1 MILVTGG
8 SEGIGFGCVRELLAR
23 TAVPVCVTGRS
34 QSKLDRA
41 RETLESPAQTRLSTL
56 ACDQG
61 RAADVAALVSL
72 VERADRIEAA
82 ILTVGVNPAYAE
94 GPHRLHALSLAT
106 IEQTIRTNC
115 IHALQLTTALLN
127 RFRRQRTGVLVWIGS
142 QAQDVGLPGAGL
154 YCATKSFLSG
164 LARTAHHEYAARGI
178 RVHLAHP
185 GIVRTPR
192 TAALADA
199 FAQRH
204 GLQVAEAPQV
214 ARQIVDLLLDGDPAT
229 VEVNLC

>member
-1 MILVTGG
+1 MILVTGA
-8 SEGIGFGCVRELLAR
+8 SEGIGFACARELLAR
-23 TAVPVCVTGRS
+23 TKAPVLVTGRS
-34 QSKLDRA
+34 RAKLDRA
-41 RETLESPAQTRLSTL
+41 RETLDGQSRARIETL
-56 ACDQG
+56 VCDQG
-61 RAADVAALVSL
+61 CVADVATLVSL
-72 VERADRIEAA
+72 VERAARVDAA
-82 ILTVGVNPAYAE
+82 ILTVGVNPAYTE
-94 GPHRLHALSLAT
+94 GPHHLHALSRAT

-115 IHALQLTTALLN
+115 THALQLTAALLD

-164 LARTAHHEYAARGI
+164 LAHTAHHEYAARGI

-192 TAALADA
+192 TAAVADA
-199 FAQRH
+199 FARRH

-214 ARQIVDLLLDGDPAT
+214 ARQVVDLVLEGDPAA

>member
-8 SEGIGFGCVRELLAR
+8 SEGIGFACARELLAR
-23 TAVPVCVTGRS
+23 TTAPVLMTGRS

-41 RETLESPAQTRLSTL
+41 REHLAISEARLSTL
-56 ACDQG
+56 ASDQG
-61 RAADVAALVSL
+61 CAADVAALISL
-72 VERADRIEAA
+72 VENADRVDAA

-115 IHALQLTTALLN
+115 IHALRLTAALLD
-127 RFRRQRTGVLVWIGS
+127 RFHRQRSGVLVWIGS

-164 LARTAHHEYAARGI
+164 LAHTAHREYAARGI

-192 TAALADA
+192 TVAVADE
-199 FAQRH
+199 FAHRH

-214 ARQIVDLLLDGDPAT
+214 AQQVVDLLLDGDPAA

>member
-1 MILVTGG
+1 MILVTGA
-8 SEGIGFGCVRELLAR
+8 SEGIGFACARELLAR
-23 TAVPVCVTGRS
+23 TTARVLVTGRS
-34 QSKLDRA
+34 QAKLDRA
-41 RETLESPAQTRLSTL
+41 RENLASPETRLATL
-56 ACDQG
+56 ASDQAC
-61 RAADVAALVSL
+61 AADVASLISL
-72 VERADRIEAA
+72 VERADQVDAA
-82 ILTVGVNPAYAE
+82 ILTVGVNPAYAQ

-115 IHALQLTTALLN
+115 IHALQLTAALLD
-127 RFRRQRTGVLVWIGS
+127 RFRRQRGGVLVWIGS
-142 QAQDVGLPGAGL
+142 QAQDIGLPGAGL

-164 LARTAHHEYAARGI
+164 LARTAYHEYAARGI

-192 TAALADA
+192 TAAVADE
-199 FAQRH
+199 FALRH

-214 ARQIVDLLLDGDPAT
+214 ARQVVDLLLDGDPAA